1 METESTIDD
10 IIKTV
15 QRQVHS
21 STLIHYTWN
30 NNCVV
35 IDSEFFVS
43 VGQVVDIA
51 MGYSSIS
58 KAIFSYMDRQALE
71 NHPWSTMYLG
81 LVELYANFSD

>member
-21 STLIHYTWN
+21 SILCHYSSN
-30 NNCVV
+30 DSCVV

-58 KAIFSYMDRQALE
+58 KAIFSYMDSQALE
-71 NHPWSTMYLG
+71 NLPWSTMYLG
-81 LVELYANFSD
+81 LVKLYANF